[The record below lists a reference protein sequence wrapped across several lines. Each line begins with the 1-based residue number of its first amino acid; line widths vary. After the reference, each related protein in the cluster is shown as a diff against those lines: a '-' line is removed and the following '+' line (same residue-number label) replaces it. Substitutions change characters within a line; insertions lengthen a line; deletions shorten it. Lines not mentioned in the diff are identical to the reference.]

1 MFYLIFQ
8 ALYFILP
15 AGIANMAPVF
25 AKKINFLNIP
35 VDFGKSFRGQRIFGD
50 HKTWRGYFS
59 AIIIG
64 VIVSGIQAYLYF
76 SFEFFQSLTIFPF
89 REYNFILFGFLS
101 ALGAM
106 IGDTVKSF
114 FKRQANVQPGQKFI
128 PWDQIDFILGAL
140 IFISFYFRP
149 NWLVYV
155 ILLVLVPFLHVLIN
169 RIGFWLGIH
178 KTKW

>member
-1 MFYLIFQ
+1 MLIIQ

-35 VDFGKSFRGQRIFGD
+35 LDFGFSFRGKRVFGD
-50 HKTWRGYFS
+50 HKTWRGYFA

-64 VIVSGIQAYLYF
+64 VIIAGIQANLYF
-76 SFEFFQSLTIFPF
+76 NFEFFRDLTIFPF
-89 REYNFILFGFLS
+89 SEYNFILFGFLS
-101 ALGAM
+101 GLGAM
-106 IGDTVKSF
+106 VGDTVKSF
-114 FKRQANVQPGQKFI
+114 FKRQVDVKPGEKFV

-149 NWLVYV
+149 QWPVYV
-155 ILLVLVPFLHVLIN
+155 ILLILIPFFHILIN
-169 RIGFWLGIH
+169 RIGFWLGVQ